1 MRYAIFS
8 SRQDFPPGII
18 QMGCSSDPSVTS
30 YGPMVRLEYIIHYVM
45 AGKGS
50 FNGSPVNAGEGFLI
64 YPGQNAVYTADAEDP
79 WEFLW
84 VIAVR
89 DEMLPFMREC
99 GADELTQIFAYDF
112 VDEVKSISE
121 YIRTHSGKMASA
133 MELLELLARLMKNHE
148 KLSLRNAE
156 ERNLAKIAKDYLDAG
171 FARQITI
178 EGLTSML
185 GVSQPYLYRIFK
197 DAYGMAPRQ
206 YLTAVRIREAK
217 QLLLSTDMRIS
228 DVGYAVGCE
237 DVLIFSKFFTR
248 QTGISPSAYR
258 SRRGQG
264 DDK

>member
-1 MRYAIFS
+1 MYLDENKELWR
-8 SRQDFPPGII
+8 
-18 QMGCSSDPSVTS
+18 
-30 YGPMVRLEYIIHYVM
+30 
-45 AGKGS
+45 K
-50 FNGSPVNAGEGFLI
+50 
-64 YPGQNAVYTADAEDP
+64 AVA
-79 WEFLW
+79 FHGH
-84 VIAVR
+84 
-89 DEMLPFMREC
+89 EC
-99 GADELTQIFAYDF
+99 GGLTIGYKAALY
-112 VDEVKSISE
+112 
-121 YIRTHSGKMASA
+121 A